1 MYGAFAIYE
10 IVTGNHLSVSDLY
23 DAPYWLRYSPTV
35 VYFNSNDFAS
45 IFSLMFMYLL
55 STFDKEKTLSLLS
68 LFVIIS
74 FHLMI
79 VYFSQSRISL
89 VVSLIFLIYRYPI
102 KLISSSIIGVLVIF
116 IAVIFLEPNWYMQ
129 MFDKINEL
137 KTDLLFS
144 DRQSTSIRLY
154 LYKYSLLSIFSSY
167 GLGYGIDYSLQF
179 FQTINDPNLSYIVN
193 PHSFMFEILINS
205 GVLAFLAYIFL
216 NIYLALI
223 NWVNKDFDF
232 VIQVIL
238 YNLLLFSSS
247 SSLFIWTVYLFIFI
261 YICRAAQYQM
271 NFKK

>member
-89 VVSLIFLIYRYPI
+89 VVSLI
-102 KLISSSIIGVLVIF
+102 
-116 IAVIFLEPNWYMQ
+116 
-129 MFDKINEL
+129 
-137 KTDLLFS
+137 
-144 DRQSTSIRLY
+144 
-154 LYKYSLLSIFSSY
+154 
-167 GLGYGIDYSLQF
+167 
-179 FQTINDPNLSYIVN
+179 
-193 PHSFMFEILINS
+193 
-205 GVLAFLAYIFL
+205 
-216 NIYLALI
+216 
-223 NWVNKDFDF
+223 
-232 VIQVIL
+232 
-238 YNLLLFSSS
+238 
-247 SSLFIWTVYLFIFI
+247 
-261 YICRAAQYQM
+261 
-271 NFKK
+271 